1 MQTQAWWLFW
11 HLLWSTINEHQQAS
25 TRNKICVG
33 FKNLSM
39 FKAWHKNGVFLAGV
53 LVHVSIFEV
62 VHISMIGSCQNI
74 RDFFL
79 ALRSCL
85 ASNAMSPRSKP
96 WKRPNR
102 LVTDLVAMPL
112 ESIEHMYMTTTH
124 LYGIDCILYIY
135 TSTYVYM
142 LHICVYYL
150 LRNIHLHI
158 WALLGWGF
166 DTWWELLQLRAFT
179 FQISKVKV
187 RTVWCIETCINLMLY
202 VLYNTG

>member
-1 MQTQAWWLFW
+1 
-11 HLLWSTINEHQQAS
+11 
-25 TRNKICVG
+25 
-33 FKNLSM
+33 M

-124 LYGIDCILYIY
+124 LYGIDCILYI
-135 TSTYVYM
+135 
-142 LHICVYYL
+142 HIYICIHATHMCIL
-150 LRNIHLHI
+150 SLAQHTPTHLSSPGLRL
-158 WALLGWGF
+158 
-166 DTWWELLQLRAFT
+166 
-179 FQISKVKV
+179 
-187 RTVWCIETCINLMLY
+187 
-202 VLYNTG
+202 